1 MSRQDKHKIAATL
14 RAATHKSK
22 LLSHKSLV
30 LLPTAATLGILTLVS
45 VLFTSAD
52 TASNTYAANL
62 GSQITTEVDGQ
73 YYVTLTAPDVN
84 FSVSPSKNENAAKQR
99 IDVGVETNVAGGA
112 KLYLSMAGSSNS
124 LHLNGNTAQSSP
136 AIAAVPDNTDASSFP
151 ANTWGYSTDD
161 QTYSAVPTTASDPAL
176 LANVD
181 GETTGTTS
189 GSVISA
195 SIPVYYAANVDTSI
209 PSGSYSNRMTYS
221 AVVDGGITA
230 EATLTSIKVN
240 GVTVQELQKDEIN
253 TITVTTNL
261 MVSSFGVPRVIY
273 RTTDPS
279 GYQECGNVLVQK
291 DSEGYMAVTCEV
303 TPTQPATGIT
313 LEIIPR
319 GSEGDAFCTDGT
331 YVQGTSDCEEGAWK
345 WGSFTVAVP
354 NLNWRPEN
362 FDEIEIMQHMT
373 PEICATASNGETK
386 QLTDERDGKKYWVA
400 KLADGNCWMTQNLEL
415 DLKGRTLTS
424 EDSDVSSSWNFD
436 AIGGQWYEDVATSE
450 VDSSLI
456 AGWDFGDYVKS
467 SPTGMEYCINNQS
480 FISNLSSCTRQFTN
494 VSAMEP
500 MTEAINEGKT
510 PDENISIQGN
520 QYDAHYLAGNY
531 YSWAAATAG
540 SGNNTFS
547 YAYAVDSIC
556 PAGWRLPLGGSGGQ
570 TQGSFYHL
578 LSQYDVAYNWASGN
592 NNITTSPLYFV
603 RSGYTGNANTLSDV
617 GHDGAYWSSRAS
629 SSDSAANGLLFY
641 GQVETARNIGRHAG
655 LSIRCVA
662 EWQ

>member
-1 MSRQDKHKIAATL
+1 MTRQDKHKIATTL
-14 RAATHKSK
+14 RVATHKSK
-22 LLSHKSLV
+22 LLLSHKFLI
-30 LLPTAATLGILTLVS
+30 LLPAAATLGVLALVS

-112 KLYLSMAGSSNS
+112 KLYLSMTGSSNS
-124 LHLNGNTAQSSP
+124 LHLNGNTAQASP
-136 AIAAVPDNTDASSFP
+136 VIAAVPDGTDASSFP

-240 GVTVQELQKDEIN
+240 GVTVQELQKDEVN

-319 GSEGDAFCTDGT
+319 GSEGDVFCADGT
-331 YVQGTSDCEEGAWK
+331 YVQGTSDCEEGSWK
-345 WGSFTVAVP
+345 WGNFVISVP
-354 NLNWRPEN
+354 DISVPFN
-362 FDEIEIMQHMT
+362 DITSMQEMT
-373 PEICATASNGETK
+373 SEICADAKENDATRLE
-386 QLTDERDGKKYWVA
+386 DIRDGKLYWIG
-400 KLADGNCWMTQNLEL
+400 KLPDGNCWMTQNLDL
-415 DLKGRTLTS
+415 DLSTS
-424 EDSDVSSSWNFD
+424 NTFTPADTNISSNWTPSISTTTTISGYSSSDRGRSYNPGD
-436 AIGGQWYEDVATSE
+436 IYYENTSGT
-450 VDSSLI
+450 D
-456 AGWDFGDYVKS
+456 
-467 SPTGMEYCINNQS
+467 Q
-480 FISNLSSCTRQFTN
+480 
-494 VSAMEP
+494 
-500 MTEAINEGKT
+500 
-510 PDENISIQGN
+510 
-520 QYDAHYLAGNY
+520 HYHVGNY
-531 YSWAAATAG
+531 YQWSAATAG
-540 SGNNTFS
+540 YTGTSQSTQ
-547 YAYAVDSIC
+547 SIC
-556 PAGWRLPLGGSGGQ
+556 PAGWMLPRTAQLRTLINSGLTDSNFMNAPYYLLRGGNLYDSSLLNAGS
-570 TQGSFYHL
+570 QG
-578 LSQYDVAYNWASGN
+578 D
-592 NNITTSPLYFV
+592 
-603 RSGYTGNANTLSDV
+603 
-617 GHDGAYWSSRAS
+617 YWSSTPNGS
-629 SSDSAANGLLFY
+629 SHAYYLRFY
-641 GQVETARNIGRHAG
+641 SGNSVNPGNIYIETDDLNSRRYYGF
-655 LSIRCVA
+655 SVRCVA
-662 EWQ
+662 AG